1 MKQHLTSIISE
12 LKNGDEQQARQMIIE
27 LASLQVWED
36 KYRQFQ
42 LCDKLRSAA
51 LKLEGNGLYDR
62 IYLSSFNNPEMI
74 KQKMWDYIG
83 GERSVANSVSA
94 MLLRLSDLEREV
106 DSNANEV
113 IESIEIARNEIAKY
127 RQDFI
132 DFEKE
137 IRL

>member
-1 MKQHLTSIISE
+1 M
-12 LKNGDEQQARQMIIE
+12 
-27 LASLQVWED
+27 
-36 KYRQFQ
+36 
-42 LCDKLRSAA
+42 
-51 LKLEGNGLYDR
+51 
-62 IYLSSFNNPEMI
+62 SSFNNPEMI

-94 MLLRLSDLEREV
+94 MLLRLSDLERDV
-106 DSNANEV
+106 DSTANEV
-113 IESIEIARNEIAKY
+113 IESTEIARNEIAKY